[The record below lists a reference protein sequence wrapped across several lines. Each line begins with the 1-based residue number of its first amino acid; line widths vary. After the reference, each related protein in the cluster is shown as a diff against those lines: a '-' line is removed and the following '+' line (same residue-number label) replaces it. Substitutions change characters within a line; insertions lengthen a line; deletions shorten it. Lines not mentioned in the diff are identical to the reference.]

1 MNPAGRRHVGASAPL
16 PTPLIPARGAPRFL
30 RAAARSFRASD
41 VALLS
46 ILLLPRQLLT
56 RANCADGYHP
66 MTMCSCARRTP
77 RQRCWQTTTLS
88 IPSSR
93 SQVLSDPYLATL
105 ISLFEN
111 TTTAYASSNR
121 AAPVPATVANHLMI
135 VLDTADAGPLYD
147 LYARYGESNFSVEL
161 ALGLGNQGQ
170 VDLAWAQDHMAQ
182 AMGPLLLGLAGL
194 PAVAGQA
201 APHEATTPDAALYHG
216 FGLALEAI
224 DGQDPAAQSRWRARG
239 QDSQEI
245 LAQQDRVQQV
255 RDNGYLFRYDND
267 EPTLQLRSR
276 EQAMRTPGVVAT
288 FFIRLLERSGVYYPQ
303 RQLLWFFGYPPE
315 EVPYAKVLLALN
327 DMATGEQI
335 SVQGFIDSYSELF
348 PADREMVLALAD
360 EVFGSAA

>member
-1 MNPAGRRHVGASAPL
+1 MNPAGRRRSGVSLPRAPHLGSRGPSARYDPR
-16 PTPLIPARGAPRFL
+16 PAPSVL
-30 RAAARSFRASD
+30 W
-41 VALLS
+41 VLLS
-46 ILLLPRQLLT
+46 CLFCFCLVSCSPGQTVQIVTPHEYVLLCTQNASPTVL
-56 RANCADGYHP
+56 ADDDPLY
-66 MTMCSCARRTP
+66 TEF
-77 RQRCWQTTTLS
+77 QE
-88 IPSSR
+88 
-93 SQVLSDPYLATL
+93 QVLSDPYLATL

-121 AAPVPATVANHLMI
+121 AAPVATTVANHLMI
-135 VLDTADAGPLYD
+135 VLDTADVGPLPD
-147 LYARYGESNFSVEL
+147 LRARYSESNFSVEL
-161 ALGLGNQGQ
+161 ALGLGNQSR

-224 DGQDPAAQSRWRARG
+224 DGQDPATQSRWRARG
-239 QDSQEI
+239 QDSRAI
-245 LAQQDRVQQV
+245 LAQQDRVHQV
-255 RDNGYLFRYDND
+255 RDNGYLFRYEND

-276 EQAMRTPGVVAT
+276 EQAMRTPGVVAA
-288 FFIRLLERSGVYYPQ
+288 FFTRLLERSGVYYPQ
-303 RQLLWFFGYPPE
+303 CHLLWFFSYPPDQ
-315 EVPYAKVLLALN
+315 VPYAKVLLALD

-348 PADREMVLALAD
+348 PADRKMVLALAD